1 MEPKYLEPA
10 ALERALCIRDLT
22 DPAQGPSALQCL
34 IDDIVRALSELWVCP
49 AWLRRG
55 APVVDVAD
63 NYDALRYP
71 PDDVTR
77 AARYTR
83 YIDERRVLRT
93 HTSAMIPPLLRLLS
107 EHYQPHD
114 LLLACPGL
122 TYRRDVI
129 DKLHT
134 GEPHQLDLWRVR
146 RGVTPLDRNHL
157 LTMLATVVTVALP
170 KHAYRVSETMHCYT
184 QNGLQIDV
192 MNDAGAWIEI
202 GECGL
207 IHPEVLAVSGLDPA
221 QTSGLAMGLG
231 LDRLIMLRKGID
243 DIRLLRSTDPRVA
256 RQMSDLSSYYAVSR
270 MPSIRRD
277 LSIVVDLQ
285 TNEELLGDKIR
296 SSLGERART
305 IEELAVVAEYPYS
318 ALTSSVTTRLGMTN
332 GQKNVLLRLVI
343 SDLERTLTRAEANQL
358 RNTVYGI
365 VHEGTIPQWARDA
378 IG

>member
-1 MEPKYLEPA
+1 MEPKYLEPD

-22 DPAQGPSALQCL
+22 DPAQGPSALQLL

-63 NYDALRYP
+63 NYDVLRYP

-93 HTSAMIPPLLRLLS
+93 HTSAMIPPLMRLLS

-146 RGVTPLDRNHL
+146 RGVTPLERSHL

-170 KHAYRVSETMHCYT
+170 KHAYRVSETTHCYT
-184 QNGLQIDV
+184 QKGLQIDV
-192 MNDAGAWIEI
+192 MTDAGAWIEI

-207 IHPEVLAVSGLDPA
+207 IHPEVLAVCGLDPA
-221 QTSGLAMGLG
+221 QTSGLALGLG

-296 SSLGERART
+296 SCLGERARA

-318 ALTSSVTTRLGMTN
+318 ALTSSVTSRLGMTN

-343 SDLERTLTRAEANQL
+343 SDLERTLTQAEANQL
-358 RNTVYGI
+358 RNTVYRI
-365 VHEGTIPQWARDA
+365 VHEGTNPQWARDA